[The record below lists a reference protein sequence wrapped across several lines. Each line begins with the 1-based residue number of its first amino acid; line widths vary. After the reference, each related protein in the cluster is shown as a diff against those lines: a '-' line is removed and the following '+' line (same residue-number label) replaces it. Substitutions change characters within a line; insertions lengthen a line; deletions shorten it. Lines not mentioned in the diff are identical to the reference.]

1 MNFKVITLALYTTYL
16 TNKYG
21 FLLKQA
27 KDTPAKMALRLRYAR
42 TLLAR
47 LNIETVVQH
56 KEKLPKD
63 GQYLL
68 ITNHRSIIDPLL
80 VEIALEP
87 SSIYGHWIAK
97 KELYNSF
104 FFGLFTRNAG
114 SILLDR
120 DTTAMASFFKDVKKV
135 TQQGHS
141 VFMFPEGTR
150 NKGSTPLNE
159 FKAGSRLI
167 ALKNRIDIL
176 PLYISTNADEVL
188 KEAIYKRTKN
198 LKIVIEVGDLIEYRS
213 KTPLDQSYKQM
224 FNIP

>member
-1 MNFKVITLALYTTYL
+1 
-16 TNKYG
+16 
-21 FLLKQA
+21 
-27 KDTPAKMALRLRYAR
+27 MALRLRYAR
-42 TLLAR
+42 TVLAR

-68 ITNHRSIIDPLL
+68 IANHRSIIDPLL
-80 VEIALEP
+80 VEIALAE
-87 SSIYGHWIAK
+87 SSIDGYWIAK

-114 SILLDR
+114 SIVLDR
-120 DTTAMASFFKDVKKV
+120 DTKVTAPFFKAVKAV

-141 VFMFPEGTR
+141 VFVFPEGTR
-150 NKGSTPLNE
+150 NKGNTTLIE

-167 ALKNRIDIL
+167 ALKNRINIL

-198 LKIVIEVGDLIEYRS
+198 LKIVVEVGDLIEYRS
-213 KTPLDQSYKQM
+213 KEPLDQSYRKM
-224 FNIP
+224 FNIR